1 MSPGGG
7 VFRRSGA
14 RPVEYHSFMTK
25 EGHLVMCNNVAG
37 PWTSCFVG
45 YVRQKDRQMPRPLAI
60 LPPRSYFLS
69 LKRFMEV
76 RNSK

>member
-45 YVRQKDRQMPRPLAI
+45 YVRQKDKCLGLWQSCPLV
-60 LPPRSYFLS
+60 LTFCH
-69 LKRFMEV
+69 
-76 RNSK
+76 